1 MQGTISFPIRKKYN
15 FYNRKED
22 IVKEDFTYATARET
36 QWRYVPVVKKIV
48 TLTSSE
54 SESESDIENVTEK
67 RKKIIHEKK
76 TYSMSTPKRH
86 GFNESDGK
94 YLYR

>member
-1 MQGTISFPIRKKYN
+1 MQSTISFPIRKKCN

-76 TYSMSTPKRH
+76 TNSISTPKRH

-94 YLYR
+94 YLYQ

>member
-1 MQGTISFPIRKKYN
+1 MQGTISFPIRKKCN
-15 FYNRKED
+15 FYNRKEN
-22 IVKEDFTYATARET
+22 IIKEDFTYATARET
-36 QWRYVPVVKKIV
+36 QWKYVPVVRKIV

-67 RKKIIHEKK
+67 CKKKIHEKK
-76 TYSMSTPKRH
+76 TNSMSTSKQY
-86 GFNESDGK
+86 GFSESDGK